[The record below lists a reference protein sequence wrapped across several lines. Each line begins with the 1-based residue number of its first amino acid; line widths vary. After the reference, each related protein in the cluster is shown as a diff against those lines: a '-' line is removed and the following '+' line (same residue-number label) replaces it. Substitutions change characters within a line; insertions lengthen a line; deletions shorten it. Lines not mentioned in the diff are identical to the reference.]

1 MASNH
6 TSKLIF
12 FILVCYIT
20 IYSFY
25 SELQRV
31 KKATFSLSRLER
43 DYYGL
48 HGHYLHVYCHPDHFY
63 CCSRVVGKVNNMN
76 QGAQMPE

>member
-1 MASNH
+1 MVSNH

-12 FILVCYIT
+12 FILVYYIT

-31 KKATFSLSRLER
+31 KITFSLSRLER
-43 DYYGL
+43 NYYLFIGL
-48 HGHYLHVYCHPDHFY
+48 KDPH
-63 CCSRVVGKVNNMN
+63 S
-76 QGAQMPE
+76 A